1 MFGLRFFK
9 GQPTDYVIKY
19 VSGRLRREGLGLAF
33 YYLHHNTQIITVPT
47 TTVDGNFIFNE
58 ITNNFQSV
66 TIQGQFTYRIAD
78 PRQASSL
85 LNFTIDPRSRH
96 YVSQDP
102 EKLQQRI
109 ANIVQMETRGEI
121 QTRTLEETLR
131 DSQPIAAAVLGRI
144 RETLLLQSLGV
155 DLISIFFVSA
165 KPTPEVAKALE
176 AQYRETLLRQAD
188 EAMSARRAAAVEDES
203 KIKENELNTEITLEQ
218 RRRQLIELEGAN
230 AQQEAEFRGRALEK
244 EAEYRA
250 RAQEMELAVYRTFAP
265 PAILALAMK
274 AIGDNAG
281 RIGNL
286 NITPE
291 VLAELLHAQTAAP
304 PLSDEPIVLKTPRDI

>member
-9 GQPTDYVIKY
+9 GQPTEYVIKY
-19 VSGRLRREGLGLAF
+19 SSGRVRREGQGLAF
-33 YYLHHNTQIITVPT
+33 YYLQHNTQIVTVPT

-58 ITNNFQSV
+58 ITNNFQAV
-66 TIQGQFTYRIAD
+66 TIQGQFTYRIAA
-78 PRQASSL
+78 PRLTASL
-85 LNFTIDPRSRH
+85 LNFGIEPRSRQ
-96 YVSQDP
+96 YLSQDP

-109 ANIVQMETRGEI
+109 ANIIQMETRGEI

-131 DSQPIAAAVLGRI
+131 DSQNIAAMVMAKIL
-144 RETLLLQSLGV
+144 EAQLLQELGV
-155 DLISIFFVSA
+155 QLISIFFVSA

-188 EAMSARRAAAVEDES
+188 EAISARRAAAVEEER
-203 KIKENELNTEITLEQ
+203 KIKENELHTEITLEE
-218 RRRQLIELEGAN
+218 RRRQLIDLEGVN
-230 AQQEAEFRGRALEK
+230 AQQEAEFRGQALEK
-244 EAEYRA
+244 EAGYRA
-250 RAQEMELAVYRTFAP
+250 RAQQLELSVYKEFEP

-274 AIGDNAG
+274 ALGDNAA

-291 VLAELLHAQTAAP
+291 ILSELLAIRS
-304 PLSDEPIVLKTPRDI
+304 SDDVSPRDNDAP